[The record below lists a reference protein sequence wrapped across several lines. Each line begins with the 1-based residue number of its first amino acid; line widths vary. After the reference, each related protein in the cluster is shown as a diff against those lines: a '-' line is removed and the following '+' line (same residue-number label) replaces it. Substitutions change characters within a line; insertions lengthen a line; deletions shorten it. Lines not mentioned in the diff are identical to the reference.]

1 MRVLVLDNDPESRG
15 LLFSRLEEALRQA
28 EIRRAELVEGNFE
41 SLGRLIAQE
50 PPHIAFLGPGCYQQL
65 EDSLAR
71 FRAVF
76 PRVPVALVLG
86 NEIYA
91 AEAVE
96 LRRILSVRI
105 MPVADIAQMAQFIL
119 DCDGPSATGVHRSR
133 GVISVMQLKGGVGA
147 STIAAA
153 LAACWARN
161 DMSVAL
167 VDFDDLNPHLT
178 SWANVP
184 TPMRKAT
191 AAMLKSGDVP
201 RYRTRELVHQHP
213 SYGGQLGVV
222 GQPESYSDAFHMKAD
237 VIEGAASSAVYV
249 NSVLSALKDEFDVV
263 VVDAGRSWGV
273 GTFSLLPES
282 ERVVMIVDNDPLS
295 LDRTLANFMRLYR
308 ESDDAAEFDLAKW
321 SFVLNRFASTGVQ
334 LKDVVDAVENLE
346 LFPETVDL
354 FPVPY
359 VASAAHWSATDST
372 LFELADE
379 SAQGILRDLAYSLV
393 PFQFN
398 ATAAPLYDRLRRSM
412 SRLIGG

>member
-15 LLFSRLEEALRQA
+15 MLFSRLEEALRQA

-86 NEIYA
+86 NDIYA
-91 AEAVE
+91 TEAVE

-119 DCDGPSATGVHRSR
+119 DCDGPAASGMHRSR
-133 GVISVMQLKGGVGA
+133 GVISVMQLKGGVGG
-147 STIAAA
+147 STIAAS

-178 SWANVP
+178 SWAKVP

-191 AAMLKSGDVP
+191 AAMLRSGDVP
-201 RYRTRELVHQHP
+201 RYRTRELVHQLP
-213 SYGGQLGVV
+213 AYAGQLGVV
-222 GQPESYSDAFHMKAD
+222 GQPESYSDAFHLKAD
-237 VIEGAASSAVYV
+237 VLEGAASSAAFVG
-249 NSVLSALKDEFDVV
+249 SMLSALKDEFDVV

-282 ERVVMIVDNDPLS
+282 EKVVMVLDNDPLS
-295 LDRTLANFMRLYR
+295 LERTIANFMRLYR

-321 SFVLNRFASTGVQ
+321 SFVLNRFAATGVQ
-334 LKDVVDAVENLE
+334 LNDVVEAVENLE

-354 FPVPY
+354 YPVPL
-359 VASAAHWSATDST
+359 VPAAAGWSSTDST

-379 SAQGILRDLAYSLV
+379 SAQAIIRDLAYSLV
-393 PFQFN
+393 PFQFT
-398 ATAAPLYDRLRRSM
+398 ATAAPLYDRLRRSVT
-412 SRLIGG
+412 RLIGG